1 MGQKPS
7 AAPAPNP
14 YAQGETRVGRQHI
27 QHLKRGFLA
36 AKRLKWAFLL
46 PCSEPQHTSHLC
58 QQPQHFIFCNSFGV
72 GSFTCPSDPFG

>member
-36 AKRLKWAFLL
+36 AKRLKWAFPAPAPLL
-46 PCSEPQHTSHLC
+46 
-58 QQPQHFIFCNSFGV
+58 
-72 GSFTCPSDPFG
+72 